1 METTKTISKSVA
13 QKYYAPAD
21 EATKEVLRELFGAD
35 FFKFDYTD
43 IKTYSDACNVLGM
56 PEHIMQSD
64 TRGIM
69 EFQAMANAVYK
80 LLVICKAMNSDTGS
94 YYDKDGWGY
103 YPVFVLYSKQ
113 EMEEMG
119 EAKCKEK
126 GIHQLLAAASAID
139 SDHSGV
145 RCADTNSRGAIT
157 AAYSGFPLCLNSEE
171 KAEYV
176 GKQFFELCCACY
188 GVTPKMD

>member
-1 METTKTISKSVA
+1 MEQTKTISRAEA
-13 QKYYAPAD
+13 QRYYAPAD
-21 EATKEVLRELFGAD
+21 ETTKEVLRELFGAD

-43 IKTYSDACNVLGM
+43 IKTYSDACHVLGM
-56 PEHIMQSD
+56 PEHLMQAD

-69 EFQAMANAVYK
+69 EFQAMASAMYK

-94 YYDKDGWGY
+94 FYDEEGWGY
-103 YPVFVLYSKQ
+103 HPVFVLYSKQ
-113 EMEEMG
+113 KMEEMG

-126 GIHQLLAAASAID
+126 GIYQLLAAAFADI
-139 SDHSGV
+139 SDLSGV
-145 RCADTNSRGAIT
+145 RCATTSNRGALTI
-157 AAYSGFPLCLNSEE
+157 AYYGFPLCLNSEE
-171 KAEYV
+171 KAKYV

>member
-1 METTKTISKSVA
+1 MKTTKTISKSVA
-13 QKYYAPAD
+13 KKYYAPAD
-21 EATKEVLRELFGAD
+21 EATKKVLRELFGAD

-64 TRGIM
+64 IRGIM

-94 YYDKDGWGY
+94 CYDKDGWGY

-113 EMEEMG
+113 EMEEIG
-119 EAKCKEK
+119 KAKCKEK
-126 GIHQLLAAASAID
+126 GIHQLLAAASAHL
-139 SDHSGV
+139 SDYLGV
-145 RCADTNSRGAIT
+145 RCASADNRGAGT
-157 AAYSGFPLCLNSEE
+157 YAYCGFPLCLNSEE
-171 KAEYV
+171 KAKYV

-188 GVTPKMD
+188 GVTTKMD

>member
-1 METTKTISKSVA
+1 M
-13 QKYYAPAD
+13 
-21 EATKEVLRELFGAD
+21 RELFGAD
-35 FFKFDYTD
+35 ALKFDYTS
-43 IKTYSDACNVLGM
+43 IKTYADACDVLGM
-56 PEHIMQSD
+56 PEHLMQSD

-126 GIHQLLAAASAID
+126 GIHQLLAAANATA

-145 RCADTNSRGAIT
+145 RCAIADIRGAAT
-157 AAYSGFPLCLNSEE
+157 SADYGFPLCLNREE
-171 KAEYV
+171 KAKYV

>member
-21 EATKEVLRELFGAD
+21 EATKKVLRELFGAD

-56 PEHIMQSD
+56 PEHIMQRD

-94 YYDKDGWGY
+94 CYDKDGWCY

-113 EMEEMG
+113 EMEEIG
-119 EAKCKEK
+119 KAKCKEK
-126 GIHQLLAAASAID
+126 GIHQLLAAAYANH
-139 SDHSGV
+139 SDYSGV
-145 RCADTNSRGAIT
+145 RCADTAYRGAPT
-157 AAYSGFPLCLNSEE
+157 LAGYGFPLCLNSEE
-171 KAEYV
+171 KAKYV

>member
-1 METTKTISKSVA
+1 MEKLTVSKA
-13 QKYYAPAD
+13 DAIKYYSAAS
-21 EATKEVLRELFGAD
+21 EETKEVMRELFGAD
-35 FFKFDYTD
+35 ALKFDYTS
-43 IKTYSDACNVLGM
+43 IKTYADACDVLGM
-56 PEHIMQSD
+56 PEHLMQSD

-126 GIHQLLAAASAID
+126 GIHQLLAAADAYY
-139 SDHSGV
+139 SDISGV
-145 RCADTNSRGAIT
+145 RCAYTNPRGAIADAT
-157 AAYSGFPLCLNSEE
+157 YGFPLCLNSEE
-171 KAEYV
+171 KAKYV